1 MFCSQCGAQVV
12 ETARFCPACGSNVR
26 GAAAKPANTPAP
38 RNPQSTATLT
48 VAAAGPQRGSGA
60 RRLPL
65 GLVGGALAIALVA
78 GGYLAWDSFGT
89 RLLGGSAD
97 SAAKTPG
104 HSEGQG
110 DRQAA
115 PARDTLEQA
124 EITAAR
130 AALDR
135 EIAKEENEAK
145 ERPRKEK

>member
-26 GAAAKPANTPAP
+26 GAAAKPASTPP
-38 RNPQSTATLT
+38 PKNPQSTATPT
-48 VAAAGPQRGSGA
+48 VVAAEPQRGSSA

-65 GLVGGALAIALVA
+65 GVVGGALALALVA
-78 GGYLAWDSFGT
+78 GGYLAWGSFGT

-97 SAAKTPG
+97 SAAKTPSQ
-104 HSEGQG
+104 SEGQG
-110 DRQAA
+110 GKQAT
-115 PARDTLEQA
+115 PTRDTLEEA
-124 EITAAR
+124 EIAAAR

-145 ERPRKEK
+145 ERPRKAP